1 MPPTILF
8 EDEYLVV
15 ANKPAGL
22 LVHKSN
28 IDKFE
33 TNFLLQQLRDQLNC
47 YLYPVHRLD
56 KATSGAIAFAKS
68 PEVASQLQTALG
80 SLDAQKHYLLICRGF
95 LPEAGMVNHPLKPIA
110 DFKRERK
117 KPKDRPAQEAVT
129 RYRCLGH
136 AEINVAID
144 KYPQSRFSLVQ
155 ATLET
160 GRKHQLRRHFKHL
173 SHPIIGCPKYG
184 KSLYNRYFS
193 EQLGASGLMLHAWQ
207 LQIKHP
213 VTQQPLAVTA
223 PLPEHLTRALN
234 CLSLKE
240 PVN

>member
-56 KATSGAIAFAKS
+56 KATSGVIAFAKS

-80 SLDAQKHYLLICRGF
+80 SLETQKHYLLICRGF

-155 ATLET
+155 ASLET
-160 GRKHQLRRHFKHL
+160 GRKHQIRRHFKHL

-193 EQLGASGLMLHAWQ
+193 EQLGVPGLMLHAWQ
-207 LQIKHP
+207 LQVKHP
-213 VTQQPLAVTA
+213 VTQQSLAVTA
-223 PLPEHLTRALN
+223 PLPERLTRALN
-234 CLSLKE
+234 GLSLKA
-240 PVN
+240 PD